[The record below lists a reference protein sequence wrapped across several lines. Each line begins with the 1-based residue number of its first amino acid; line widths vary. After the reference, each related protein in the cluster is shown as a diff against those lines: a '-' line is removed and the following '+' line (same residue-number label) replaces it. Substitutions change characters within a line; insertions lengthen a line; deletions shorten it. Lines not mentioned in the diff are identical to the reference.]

1 MSDNYRFYSQR
12 IAASRSRA
20 RSGSLAGQ
28 LRDILET
35 VRWCERMWA
44 LEDRLDREI
53 EREKNRD
60 A

>member
-1 MSDNYRFYSQR
+1 MSDNYRFYTDKTAS
-12 IAASRSRA
+12 SRSR
-20 RSGSLAGQ
+20 GHEVPLAGQ
-28 LRDILET
+28 LQDLFET
-35 VRWCERMWA
+35 VRWCEAMWA